1 MQKGKR
7 QFLPEL
13 PGEQRVWPGDPAD
26 IRVTRRALSNQTD
39 DLGAPG
45 TGRRKTLVL
54 IDIVCLLVA
63 SIPFF
68 VCEISRVQPTHR
80 GFYCNDS
87 SIRYPLKRVETVSD
101 TVLISVGILISALS
115 IALGETYRVRYRHLS
130 SRSFV
135 GNSYVAVLYKEV
147 GAFLFGCTVGQSL
160 TSIAKLTV
168 GRLRPH
174 FLAVCQPDPAQLDCS
189 RGYVLDYV
197 CTGRPS
203 EVREARKSF
212 YSGHASFAMYSM
224 LYLVF
229 YLQARFTWHG
239 ARLLRPLVQFILI
252 LMALYTGLTRVSD
265 YRHHPSDV
273 AAGLLQGAL
282 VAYWVAFHISSMF
295 RSKKRSALFS
305 SSCPES
311 PDSNGHTNC

>member
-115 IALGETYRVRYRHLS
+115 
-130 SRSFV
+130 
-135 GNSYVAVLYKEV
+135 EV